1 MIKYSFINR
10 LATRRMNKYNKNI
23 FEGLEKEIKKGGD
36 GRVINDLVP
45 VRHTFFKMRLRS
57 VVTVSAMSLEYSD
70 PNRPVT
76 LFLSHMNRNLISEH
90 AYQN

>member
-1 MIKYSFINR
+1 
-10 LATRRMNKYNKNI
+10 MNKYNKNI

-45 VRHTFFKMRLRS
+45 VRHTFLFKMRLRS

-70 PNRPVT
+70 PNRPILIQTGDFVLVT
-76 LFLSHMNRNLISEH
+76 YESKPN
-90 AYQN
+90 